1 MILSLDTENNTFNK
15 GSWSDSRFKSVC
27 FSWASGDSSGAM
39 SSTEANLDELRARIV
54 PGTVLVGFNWKYD
67 LNVFRK
73 LGLDVSGYQCWDCQL
88 AEFVISNQR
97 ERYPSLEGS
106 LGRWNLGHKLD
117 VVKMEYWD
125 KGIQTEDVPWEIL
138 SEYAE
143 ADAVLT
149 LALYRKQ
156 QEVMSEAQKRLCR
169 MMNMDLIILAEM
181 EWNGLR
187 YDEQLCYERAQGIR
201 KEMEGITESLSAI
214 YPNVPINF
222 NSGDQLSAFLYGGTI
237 VEEVREHI
245 GFFKTGKKVGEP
257 RYSVRL
263 HEHELP
269 RLVSPIKGTELA
281 KPGFFSTNA
290 DTLLKLRGNRKTSRI
305 IEQIQR
311 QVRLSTLLSKSYD
324 GLVKSNRE
332 GHWEA
337 GYLHGQFNQ
346 CVAQTGRLS
355 SSNPNLQNL
364 DSDAQDL
371 FITRYD
377 D

>member
-1 MILSLDTENNTFNK
+1 MIIALDTENNTWNK
-15 GSWSDSRFKSVC
+15 GSWSDERFKSVC
-27 FSWASGDSSGAM
+27 YSWADGNSSGVQA
-39 SSTEANLDELRARIV
+39 SNESGLARLDELLGDGDV
-54 PGTVLVGFNWKYD
+54 LLVGFNWKYD

-73 LGLDVSGYQCWDCQL
+73 LGKDLSGYSCWDCQI
-88 AEFVISNQR
+88 AEFIISNQR
-97 ERYPSLEGS
+97 TRYPSLEGS
-106 LGRWNLGHKLD
+106 AQRFGLGHKLD
-117 VVKMEYWD
+117 RVKTEYWD
-125 KGIQTEDVPWEIL
+125 KGVQTEDVPWDIL
-138 SEYAE
+138 SEYAVQ
-143 ADAVLT
+143 DAVLT
-149 LALYRKQ
+149 LGLYHAQ
-156 QEVMSEAQKRLCR
+156 YDFMSPAQRRLCR
-169 MMNMDLIILAEM
+169 MMCMDLIILAEM

-187 YDEQLCYERAQGIR
+187 YDEELCNKRAEEIR
-201 KEMEGITESLSAI
+201 SEMEGITAELSAI

-245 GFFKTGKKVGEP
+245 GFFKTGKKIGEP
-257 RYSVRL
+257 RYRIEL
-263 HEHELP
+263 REHELP
-269 RLVSPIKGTELA
+269 RLVHPVKGSELA
-281 KPGFFSTNA
+281 KPGFFATNA
-290 DTLLKLRGNRKTSRI
+290 DTLLKLRGNRKTKGI
-305 IEQIQR
+305 IELIQR

-371 FITRYD
+371 FITRY
-377 D
+377 